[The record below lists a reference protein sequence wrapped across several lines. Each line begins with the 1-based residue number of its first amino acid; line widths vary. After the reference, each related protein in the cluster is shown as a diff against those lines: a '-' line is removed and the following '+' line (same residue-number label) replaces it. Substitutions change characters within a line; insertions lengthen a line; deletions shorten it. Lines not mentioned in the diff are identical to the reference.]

1 MARTHLRVSR
11 DSEEKLERS
20 TERRTTWK
28 FLMGDDGL
36 WFWRATHPDGTELSS
51 ESTFATLRECTGD
64 AMEQGYRALTV
75 MENHVRT
82 YPFFAADHYTVADIA
97 LYAYTHIA
105 HEVGFDL
112 TGFPAVRA
120 WLKRVAEQPG
130 HVAMDWQ
137 PARMA
142 IAG

>member
-1 MARTHLRVSR
+1 
-11 DSEEKLERS
+11 
-20 TERRTTWK
+20 
-28 FLMGDDGL
+28 
-36 WFWRATHPDGTELSS
+36 
-51 ESTFATLRECTGD
+51 
-64 AMEQGYRALTV
+64 
-75 MENHVRT
+75 VRQ

-112 TGFPAVRA
+112 TGFPSVRA

-130 HVAMDWQ
+130 HVGMDWQ